1 MRSQDRATAKV
12 LILTLEI
19 VFLRGA
25 PAHAAELKP
34 KTLQAFN
41 HYVELTEVRMERELR
56 DGQPFLW
63 VDGTPEPRRQA
74 LYNQLRRGEVPIEH
88 AETRE
93 QGKPIK
99 IPDGLVHHWV
109 GMIFVPG
116 ATLQQT
122 LAVVQDYDHHQEY
135 FKPSVRRSRLLER
148 DGNDYKVFLQLYRK
162 TIVTAVFNADFN
174 VRYIQVDGTRVYSR
188 SYSTRIAEVEN
199 FGESDERERPVGR
212 DHGYL
217 WRLYSYWRFEQKDG
231 GVYLQL
237 ESVALSRPVPTLLA
251 WLINPLLSRLPRETI
266 SQTLNATRTE
276 VKKRPP
282 ALARST
288 EERRGTRALSG
299 PGGRRECGV
308 SDAVNRRRRSPS
320 AFTHPFDTQRRAGY
334 VWQTA
339 FAGRGVPPTG

>member
-1 MRSQDRATAKV
+1 MRKGSQMRSQDRVTEKV
-12 LILTLEI
+12 LILTLGI
-19 VFLRGA
+19 VFLLGA
-25 PAHAAELKP
+25 PAQAAELKP

-41 HYVELTEVRMERELR
+41 HYVELTEVRMEKELR
-56 DGQPFLW
+56 EDQPFLW
-63 VDGTPEPRRQA
+63 ADGMPERRRQA
-74 LYNQLRRGEVPIEH
+74 VYDQLRRGDVLIEH

-122 LAVVQDYDHHQEY
+122 LAVVQDYDHHQDY

-162 TIVTAVFNADFN
+162 TIVTAVFNADFD
-174 VRYIQVDGTRVYSR
+174 VHYVLVDGTRVYSR

-217 WRLYSYWRFEQKDG
+217 WRLFSYWRFEQKDG
-231 GVYLQL
+231 GVYMQL

-276 VKKRPP
+276 VNKRQP
-282 ALARST
+282 ALPRST
-288 EERRGTRALSG
+288 EERR
-299 PGGRRECGV
+299 
-308 SDAVNRRRRSPS
+308 
-320 AFTHPFDTQRRAGY
+320 
-334 VWQTA
+334 
-339 FAGRGVPPTG
+339 